1 MQRVFLDDGDI
12 NSCFNCDISKDRILE
27 GIISVVS
34 GMDKYERGELLFS
47 ALQKKQF
54 GLVFAINKLK
64 PSLFT
69 KDLIQETFW
78 GIVLEKRYDLELL
91 SFVNAWGKP
100 TLDKNYNCGEWYDEK
115 IKITDIVL
123 AQGRTDIV
131 EYLLSR
137 GAHFSKVRTGSNPYC
152 EIIGRQSDEAVI
164 EACFDVLY
172 SQSIRPDMDALMF
185 AIGYDREWSWQTL
198 YLHGIREPVLQRV
211 ITWIVQY
218 GDQSIKSDDYSPCES
233 LLEDLAYNLVK
244 TPNSNKES
252 KLYLAIIDSILRA
265 GVSPDCMG
273 DFPNEGGPNAKLLG
287 DLLGKY

>member
-1 MQRVFLDDGDI
+1 MQRVFLDDSDVCNYCI
-12 NSCFNCDISKDRILE
+12 RNISKEHILK
-27 GIISVVS
+27 GVVSILS
-34 GMDKYERGELLFS
+34 GMDKASREEFLFL

-54 GLVFAINKLK
+54 HLIFAIKELK

-69 KDLIQETFW
+69 KDLIQETFL
-78 GIVLEKRYDLELL
+78 GIVLDERYDLELL

-152 EIIGRQSDEAVI
+152 EIIGRQSDETVI

-185 AIGYDREWSWQTL
+185 AIGYNREWSWQTL

-211 ITWIVQY
+211 ITWIVQH

-233 LLEDLAYNLVK
+233 LLEYLAYNLVK